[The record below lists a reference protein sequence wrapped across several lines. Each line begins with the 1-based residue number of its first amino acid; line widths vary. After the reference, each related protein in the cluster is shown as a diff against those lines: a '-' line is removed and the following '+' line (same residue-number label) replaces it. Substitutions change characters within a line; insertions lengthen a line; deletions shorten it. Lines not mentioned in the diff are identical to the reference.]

1 MVTAQKLIV
10 ITGATGTGKTTVSRY
25 LREHY
30 HIERVMTH
38 TTRPKRPGEVDG
50 VDYFFETPT
59 SFATKHYI
67 EHVTYAGYQYGSS
80 FESLDAAWQRA
91 NFVSIV
97 LDTKGA
103 ITYANQL
110 GNKIAVLYLTID
122 DPSVLR
128 QRLLHRGDQ
137 PEMVEARLQSPE
149 YKRDLQLP
157 PALAPYAHVIVN
169 DDWAAAQAQI
179 DAFMKQLAVAAVE
192 LSE

>member
-1 MVTAQKLIV
+1 MTAQKLIV